1 MSAARFE
8 VGSLSG
14 YPIGPPQSRTSDYK
28 VTSFYV
34 FDMGNLARVVYE
46 ARTNS
51 RKGQQE
57 VGKARRRA
65 EAEAA
70 RLNADWDAELA
81 RG

>member
-1 MSAARFE
+1 
-8 VGSLSG
+8 
-14 YPIGPPQSRTSDYK
+14 

-34 FDMGNLARVVYE
+34 FDMGNLAHVVYE

-70 RLNADWDAELA
+70 RLNAWWDAELA